1 VRVGRHLVQGS
12 TTPEEG
18 AHVEATCVRSIQR
31 VEEASPSIRQ
41 LERRIEKRHG
51 HPDAVLG
58 RINAFTDPLE
68 RRLAVDERP
77 YPVSSPNRIATG
89 LGERNVLSR
98 PVHLKAPF
106 DSANS
111 ISEASLM
118 ATGNDD
124 LSDHWASDGPQADPH
139 SGTGLVAVSFG
150 WLQTTESGA

>member
-1 VRVGRHLVQGS
+1 
-12 TTPEEG
+12 
-18 AHVEATCVRSIQR
+18 
-31 VEEASPSIRQ
+31 
-41 LERRIEKRHG
+41 
-51 HPDAVLG
+51 
-58 RINAFTDPLE
+58 
-68 RRLAVDERP
+68 
-77 YPVSSPNRIATG
+77 
-89 LGERNVLSR
+89 VLSR